1 MKTNKLIKIKRC
13 ILSFLF
19 VASFG
24 GSLLAITTPQLA
36 FAADN
41 TCGGNFLGFPPWYRN
56 LTTAPPE
63 CDIRS
68 PGNADDLRDFILTIG
83 INVVEMGIVLVAY
96 LSGFFFLY
104 GGFLFI
110 FSQGKPE
117 SIVKGKSTMT
127 MALIGLVLS
136 IAAVSFIEFI
146 WGKF

>member
-1 MKTNKLIKIKRC
+1 MKIIRNSIT
-13 ILSFLF
+13 SMMV
-19 VASFG
+19 VASLG
-24 GSLLAITTPQLA
+24 GLIMSFMMPSLA

-41 TCGGNFLGFPPWYRN
+41 TCGGNFLGFPPWYRG

-63 CDIRS
+63 CDIKS
-68 PGNADDLRDFILTIG
+68 PENADGLRDFILTIG

-136 IAAVSFIEFI
+136 IAAVSFINFI